1 MPGLFEDMACAP
13 FRFLTP
19 FSFIFLGSC
28 ITPKK
33 RWEGRGKGFITR
45 SIPQRVISLP
55 FGLRSPLKR
64 NHARS
69 ALIVDSSSH
78 ALLPKHNLD
87 S

>member
-1 MPGLFEDMACAP
+1 M
-13 FRFLTP
+13 
-19 FSFIFLGSC
+19 
-28 ITPKK
+28 
-33 RWEGRGKGFITR
+33 GKGFVTR
-45 SIPQRVISLP
+45 SIPQRGISLP

-78 ALLPKHNLD
+78 ALLPFHSLD